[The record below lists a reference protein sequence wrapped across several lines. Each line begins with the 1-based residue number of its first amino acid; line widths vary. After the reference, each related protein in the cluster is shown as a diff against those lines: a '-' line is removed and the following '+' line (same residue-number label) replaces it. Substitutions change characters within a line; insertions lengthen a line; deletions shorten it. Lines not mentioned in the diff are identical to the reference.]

1 MPNIFEYLTH
11 ANPGRNSRF
20 FSTPWRKFSIFV
32 LPEVKSWIDNVIV
45 PTLVREYLASE
56 QKRSEA
62 LQFDAP
68 VVLCSDTKD
77 SREGG

>member
-1 MPNIFEYLTH
+1 M
-11 ANPGRNSRF
+11 
-20 FSTPWRKFSIFV
+20 
-32 LPEVKSWIDNVIV
+32 IV

>member
-1 MPNIFEYLTH
+1 VSATTKLGPARIN
-11 ANPGRNSRF
+11 
-20 FSTPWRKFSIFV
+20 
-32 LPEVKSWIDNVIV
+32 PEVKSWIDNVIV

-68 VVLCSDTKD
+68 VVLCSDIED